1 MMNTYILTLF
11 LAAVI
16 FSLIQYLADSFP
28 QFRSYVVFLI
38 GLCTVLMTVSP
49 LVSFLNSFSY
59 EGLPPLPVQDDQNY
73 EGGEKELA
81 LLAEKRLEARIV
93 SEIQST
99 YQNEVTSVK
108 ISLWY
113 DEDQSI
119 FFIKSLK
126 VVLKRETNKQEIAR
140 YLKETYSENVSVES
154 EGSKS

>member
-11 LAAVI
+11 LASVI

-59 EGLPPLPVQDDQNY
+59 EGLPPLPEQDDQNY

-113 DEDQSI
+113 DEDESI

-126 VVLKRETNKQEIAR
+126 VVLKRETNRQEITR
-140 YLKETYSENVSVES
+140 YLKETYSEDVSVES
-154 EGSKS
+154 EGSK

>member
-1 MMNTYILTLF
+1 MNTYILTLF
-11 LAAVI
+11 LASVI

-59 EGLPPLPVQDDQNY
+59 EGLPPLPKQDDQNY
-73 EGGEKELA
+73 EGGEKELT

-113 DEDQSI
+113 DEDESI

-126 VVLKRETNKQEIAR
+126 VVLKRETNRQEITR

-154 EGSKS
+154 EGSK